1 MNNNISQK
9 RIQNEINILERKS
22 YRVSTLYGTIILFVY
37 GLLISLVLIW
47 FGINVFEAVIYFTL
61 FAMVSSISGYLW
73 YKDIQLIILKRF
85 SYLSIIFVYVLIT
98 YLLFNSSLPGIYAN
112 IFLAF
117 TIGYLYLDEKATWI
131 NHILMAISSSLLIW
145 IFPEV
150 FGLEN
155 LPLLNVVIVN
165 IVLIIILVFLFVSS
179 LFNLRK
185 KRYNYYRLAKLREN
199 EFKIIHVLI
208 DLENEYFTQ
217 RGNSEDIYPILK
229 ELFKQFSTKVGIEN
243 AFENR
248 IDLVHDAHKL
258 DLKEFKEKHPNLKE
272 EMKNYLESLS
282 LQDLGKL
289 RFIAI
294 KVSQIKKVEIN
305 YSMNQEVFNSL
316 RHYEDNQLVKLVI
329 FSAFFVYFRLDKREL
344 KALSTEEFILLL
356 NQSGLVNEIE
366 PKILNIFYQYKD
378 VIEDILSDAINGV
391 MRR

>member
-378 VIEDILSDAINGV
+378 VIEDILSDATNGV

>member
-1 MNNNISQK
+1 MNNDISLK
-9 RIQNEINILERKS
+9 RIQNEIDILERKS
-22 YRVSTLYGTIILFVY
+22 YRVSTLFGTIILFIY
-37 GLLISLVLIW
+37 GLLISLVLI
-47 FGINVFEAVIYFTL
+47 FSGINIFEAGVYFAL
-61 FAMVSSISGYLW
+61 FALVSSISGYLW
-73 YKDIQLIILKRF
+73 YQDIQLIILKRF
-85 SYLSIIFVYVLIT
+85 SYLSIIFVYVFIT

-155 LPLLNVVIVN
+155 LPLLNVIVVN
-165 IVLIIILVFLFVSS
+165 IVLLIILVFLFISS

-243 AFENR
+243 VFESR

-294 KVSQIKKVEIN
+294 KISQIKKVEIN

-316 RHYEDNQLVKLVI
+316 RHSEDDQLVKLVI

-344 KALSTEEFILLL
+344 KGLSTEEFISLL

-378 VIEDILSDAINGV
+378 VIEDILSDATNGV

>member
-1 MNNNISQK
+1 MNNNISLK
-9 RIQNEINILERKS
+9 RIQNEIGILERKS
-22 YRVSTLYGTIILFVY
+22 YRVSTLFGTVILFVY
-37 GLLISLVLIW
+37 GLLMSLVLI
-47 FGINVFEAVIYFTL
+47 FSGINIFEAGIYFAL
-61 FAMVSSISGYLW
+61 FALVSSISGYLW
-73 YKDIQLIILKRF
+73 YQDSQLIILKRF
-85 SYLSIIFVYVLIT
+85 SYLSIIFAYVFIT

-150 FGLEN
+150 FGLED

-165 IVLIIILVFLFVSS
+165 IVLLIILVFLFISS

-217 RGNSEDIYPILK
+217 RGNSEDTYPILK

-243 AFENR
+243 VFDSR
-248 IDLVHDAHKL
+248 IDLVYDAHKL

-289 RFIAI
+289 RFIAFKI
-294 KVSQIKKVEIN
+294 SQIKKVVTN

-316 RHYEDNQLVKLVI
+316 RHFEDDQLVKLVI
-329 FSAFFVYFRLDKREL
+329 FSAFFVYFRMDKREM
-344 KALSTEEFILLL
+344 KAITTEEFISLL

-391 MRR
+391 VRR

>member
-22 YRVSTLYGTIILFVY
+22 YRVSTLFGTIILFVY
-37 GLLISLVLIW
+37 GLLISLVLI
-47 FGINVFEAVIYFTL
+47 FSGINVFEAVIYFTL
-61 FAMVSSISGYLW
+61 FALVSSISGYLW

-165 IVLIIILVFLFVSS
+165 IVLLIILVFLFVSS

-185 KRYNYYRLAKLREN
+185 QRYNYYRLAKLREN

-229 ELFKQFSTKVGIEN
+229 ELFKQFSTKVEIEN
-243 AFENR
+243 VFESR
-248 IDLVHDAHKL
+248 IDLVHDAHML

-289 RFIAI
+289 RFVAI

-316 RHYEDNQLVKLVI
+316 RHFEDNQLVKLVI
-329 FSAFFVYFRLDKREL
+329 FSAFFVYFRLDKREM
-344 KALSTEEFILLL
+344 KALSTEEFISLL

>member
-1 MNNNISQK
+1 MNNNISHK

-22 YRVSTLYGTIILFVY
+22 YRVSTLFGTIILFVY
-37 GLLISLVLIW
+37 GLLISLVLI
-47 FGINVFEAVIYFTL
+47 FSGINVLEAVIYFTL
-61 FAMVSSISGYLW
+61 FALVSSISGYLW

-85 SYLSIIFVYVLIT
+85 SYLSIIFVYVFIT

-117 TIGYLYLDEKATWI
+117 TVGYLYLDEKATWI
-131 NHILMAISSSLLIW
+131 NHILMGISSSLLIW

-150 FGLEN
+150 FGLDN
-155 LPLLNVVIVN
+155 LPLLNVIIVN
-165 IVLIIILVFLFVSS
+165 LVLIIVLVFLFISS

-217 RGNSEDIYPILK
+217 RSKSEDIYPILK
-229 ELFKQFSTKVGIEN
+229 ELFKQFSSKVGIEN
-243 AFENR
+243 VFDNR

-258 DLKEFKEKHPNLKE
+258 DLEEFKAKHPNLKE

-294 KVSQIKKVEIN
+294 KISQLKKVEID

-316 RHYEDNQLVKLVI
+316 RHFEDDQLVKLVV

-344 KALSTEEFILLL
+344 EALSTEEFIALLK
-356 NQSGLVNEIE
+356 QSGLVNEIE
-366 PKILNIFYQYKD
+366 PKILNIFYKYQ
-378 VIEDILSDAINGV
+378 DIIDEIISDAISGGQNV
-391 MRR
+391 

>member
-22 YRVSTLYGTIILFVY
+22 YRVSTLFGTIILFVY
-37 GLLISLVLIW
+37 GLLISLVLI
-47 FGINVFEAVIYFTL
+47 FSGINALEAVIYFTL
-61 FAMVSSISGYLW
+61 FALVSSISGYLW

-85 SYLSIIFVYVLIT
+85 SYLSIIFVYVFIT

-117 TIGYLYLDEKATWI
+117 TVGYLYLDEKATWI
-131 NHILMAISSSLLIW
+131 NHILMGISSSLLIW
-145 IFPEV
+145 IFPEI

-155 LPLLNVVIVN
+155 LPLLNVIIVN
-165 IVLIIILVFLFVSS
+165 LVLIIVLVFLFISS

-217 RGNSEDIYPILK
+217 RSHSEDIYLILK
-229 ELFKQFSTKVGIEN
+229 ELFKQFSTKVGIDN
-243 AFENR
+243 VFDNR
-248 IDLVHDAHKL
+248 IDLVHDAQKL
-258 DLKEFKEKHPNLKE
+258 DLEEFRKKHPNLNE

-294 KVSQIKKVEIN
+294 KISQLKKVKID

-316 RHYEDNQLVKLVI
+316 RHFEDAQLVKLVV
-329 FSAFFVYFRLDKREL
+329 FSAFFVYFRLDKREM
-344 KALSTEEFILLL
+344 KALSTEEFISLL

-366 PKILNIFYQYKD
+366 PKILNIFYQYQD
-378 VIEDILSDAINGV
+378 VIDEIISDAISGGQNV
-391 MRR
+391 

>member
-22 YRVSTLYGTIILFVY
+22 YRVSTLFGTIILFVY

-165 IVLIIILVFLFVSS
+165 IVLLIILVFLFVSS

-229 ELFKQFSTKVGIEN
+229 ELFKQFSTKVEIEN
-243 AFENR
+243 VFESR
-248 IDLVHDAHKL
+248 IDLVHDAHML

-289 RFIAI
+289 RFVAI

-316 RHYEDNQLVKLVI
+316 RHFEDNQLVKLVI
-329 FSAFFVYFRLDKREL
+329 FSAFFVYFRLDKREM
-344 KALSTEEFILLL
+344 KALSTEEFISLL

>member
-22 YRVSTLYGTIILFVY
+22 YRVSTLFGTIILFVY
-37 GLLISLVLIW
+37 GLLISLVLI
-47 FGINVFEAVIYFTL
+47 FSGINVLEAVIYFTL
-61 FAMVSSISGYLW
+61 FALVSSISGYLW

-85 SYLSIIFVYVLIT
+85 SYLSIIFVYVFIT

-117 TIGYLYLDEKATWI
+117 TVGYLYLDEKATWI
-131 NHILMAISSSLLIW
+131 NHILMGISSSLLIW
-145 IFPEV
+145 IFPEI

-155 LPLLNVVIVN
+155 LPLLNVIIVN
-165 IVLIIILVFLFVSS
+165 LVLIIVLVFLFISS

-217 RGNSEDIYPILK
+217 RSHSEDIYLILK
-229 ELFKQFSTKVGIEN
+229 ELFKQFSTKVGIDN
-243 AFENR
+243 VFDNR
-248 IDLVHDAHKL
+248 IDLVHDAQKL
-258 DLKEFKEKHPNLKE
+258 DLEEFRKKHPNLNE

-294 KVSQIKKVEIN
+294 KISQLKKVKID

-316 RHYEDNQLVKLVI
+316 RHFEDAQLVKLVV
-329 FSAFFVYFRLDKREL
+329 FSAFFVYFRLDKREM
-344 KALSTEEFILLL
+344 KALSTEEFISLL
-356 NQSGLVNEIE
+356 NQSGVVNEIE
-366 PKILNIFYQYKD
+366 PKILNIFYQYQD
-378 VIEDILSDAINGV
+378 VIDEIISDAISGGQNV
-391 MRR
+391 

>member
-22 YRVSTLYGTIILFVY
+22 YRVSTLFGTIILFVY
-37 GLLISLVLIW
+37 GLLISLVLI
-47 FGINVFEAVIYFTL
+47 FSGINVLEAVIYFTL
-61 FAMVSSISGYLW
+61 FALVSSISGYLW

-85 SYLSIIFVYVLIT
+85 SYLSIIFVYVFIT

-117 TIGYLYLDEKATWI
+117 TVGYLYLDEKATWI
-131 NHILMAISSSLLIW
+131 NHILMGISSSLLIW
-145 IFPEV
+145 IFPEI

-155 LPLLNVVIVN
+155 LPLLNVIIVN
-165 IVLIIILVFLFVSS
+165 LVLIIVLVFLFISS

-217 RGNSEDIYPILK
+217 RSHSEDIYLILK
-229 ELFKQFSTKVGIEN
+229 ELFKQFSTKVGIDN
-243 AFENR
+243 VFDNR
-248 IDLVHDAHKL
+248 IDLVHDAQKL
-258 DLKEFKEKHPNLKE
+258 DLEEFRKKHPNLNE

-294 KVSQIKKVEIN
+294 KISQLKKVKID

-316 RHYEDNQLVKLVI
+316 RHFEDAQLVKLVV
-329 FSAFFVYFRLDKREL
+329 FSAFFVYFRLDKREM
-344 KALSTEEFILLL
+344 KALSTEEFISLL

-366 PKILNIFYQYKD
+366 PKILNIFYQYQD
-378 VIEDILSDAINGV
+378 VIDEIISDAISGGQNV
-391 MRR
+391 

>member
-22 YRVSTLYGTIILFVY
+22 YRVSTLYGTIILFIY
-37 GLLISLVLIW
+37 GLLISLVLI
-47 FGINVFEAVIYFTL
+47 FSGINIFEAVIYFTL
-61 FAMVSSISGYLW
+61 FALVSGISGYLW
-73 YKDIQLIILKRF
+73 YKDIQIIILKRF
-85 SYLSIIFVYVLIT
+85 SYISIIFVYIFIT

-117 TIGYLYLDEKATWI
+117 TVGYLYLDEKATWI

-145 IFPEV
+145 IFPEI

-155 LPLLNVVIVN
+155 LPLLNVIIVN
-165 IVLIIILVFLFVSS
+165 LVLIIVLVFLFISS

-185 KRYNYYRLAKLREN
+185 KRYNYYKLAKLREN

-217 RGNSEDIYPILK
+217 RSNSEDTYPILK

-243 AFENR
+243 VFDSR
-248 IDLVHDAHKL
+248 IELVSDAHKL
-258 DLKEFKEKHPNLKE
+258 DLKEFKEKHPNLTE

-294 KVSQIKKVEIN
+294 KISQLKKVEIN

-316 RHYEDNQLVKLVI
+316 RHFEDDQLVKLVV
-329 FSAFFVYFRLDKREL
+329 FSAFFVYFRLNKREL
-344 KALSTEEFILLL
+344 KAISTEEFISLL

-366 PKILNIFYQYKD
+366 PKILNIFYKYQD
-378 VIEDILSDAINGV
+378 VIEEIIFDAINGGQKL
-391 MRR
+391 

>member
-22 YRVSTLYGTIILFVY
+22 YRVSTLFGTIILFVY
-37 GLLISLVLIW
+37 GLLISLVLI
-47 FGINVFEAVIYFTL
+47 FSGINVFEAVIYFTL
-61 FAMVSSISGYLW
+61 FALVSSISGYLW

-165 IVLIIILVFLFVSS
+165 IVLLIILVFLFVSS

-185 KRYNYYRLAKLREN
+185 QRYNYYRLAKLREN

-229 ELFKQFSTKVGIEN
+229 ELFKQFSTKVEIEN
-243 AFENR
+243 VFESR
-248 IDLVHDAHKL
+248 IDLVHDAHML

-316 RHYEDNQLVKLVI
+316 RHFEDNQLVKLVI
-329 FSAFFVYFRLDKREL
+329 FSAFFVYFRLDKREM
-344 KALSTEEFILLL
+344 KALSTEEFISLL